1 MIAKVSGEQSLKSRV
16 FISYTGLHFIGV
28 FSRYNCQNLVSLQ
41 AKFLIMISRNPH
53 KAVIY
58 WLLSG
63 CALVYIMVVVGCITR
78 LTHSGLSITDWSFMG
93 SMPPLS
99 EQAWQER
106 FAKYQESPEFIKV
119 NYMMTMAEFK
129 HIFFWEYTHR
139 MIGRAMMYV
148 FAIGLVILLI
158 RKKIKKEMLPS
169 LILLFFMGA
178 MQAVIGWW
186 MVYSGLQ
193 DKPAVSHFRLATHLM
208 SAFTLFAFTFW
219 FALKLIYPKESVAPN
234 NGFKLKG
241 LSVLFFV
248 LLILQIVY
256 GAFTAGYVEGDAAK
270 IRPGKIFNT
279 WPKMGEDWIAEQV
292 TMKDSFYLNFFENA
306 SGIQFV
312 HRTLAV
318 VLVLVLCL
326 LWYKSNKLN
335 LTKPQYRAVTFL
347 IYGITV
353 QFILGVF
360 TLLYHVPVVLG
371 VLHQTGAFFLFAS
384 CIYLLFLV
392 FRKTPA

>member
-1 MIAKVSGEQSLKSRV
+1 
-16 FISYTGLHFIGV
+16 
-28 FSRYNCQNLVSLQ
+28 
-41 AKFLIMISRNPH
+41 
-53 KAVIY
+53 
-58 WLLSG
+58 
-63 CALVYIMVVVGCITR
+63 
-78 LTHSGLSITDWSFMG
+78 MG

-106 FAKYQESPEFIKV
+106 FAKYQESPEFVKV
-119 NYMMTMAEFK
+119 NFMMTMDEFK
-129 HIFFWEYTHR
+129 HIFFWEYIHR
-139 MIGRAMMYV
+139 LIGRTMMYV
-148 FAIGLVILLI
+148 FAIGLVVLLI
-158 RKKIKKEMLPS
+158 RKKIKKDMLPS

-219 FALKLIYPKESVAPN
+219 FALKLIYPKESVTPN
-234 NGFKLKG
+234 NGYKLRG

-248 LLILQIVY
+248 LLIVQIVY

-279 WPKMGEDWIAEQV
+279 WPKMGDEWMPEQV
-292 TMKDSFYLNFFENA
+292 TMKETFYQNVFENA

-312 HRTLAV
+312 HRTLAIIV
-318 VLVLVLCL
+318 VLVFCV
-326 LWYKSNKLN
+326 LWYRSNKLN
-335 LTKPQYRAVTFL
+335 LTKQQYRAVTFL
-347 IYGITV
+347 IYGLTV
-353 QFILGVF
+353 QFILGVL

-384 CIYLLFLV
+384 CVYLLFLV
-392 FRKTPA
+392 FRKEGRA